1 MHGVG
6 QFEVSHNA
14 IQFSPDISISP
25 PIHCVVPAAMRLHRL
40 QFNAAPSNF
49 QVMTL
54 KTSDDNMSIENWD
67 NAARPGVA
75 PAWSPRSPAERVL
88 MALKMH
94 GALSSAELGIK
105 LSTTGEAARQQ
116 LARLAEEGLV
126 ASASEARGVG
136 RPTQRWSLTAAAQSR
151 FPDTHAA
158 LTVQLLDIV
167 RSSLGE
173 AALDTLIAVRE
184 ADTRSAYQSVITDDL
199 PLREKVA
206 ALADLRSAEGY
217 MAGWSEEP
225 DGTLLLV
232 ENHCPI
238 CAAATACQGFCRAEL
253 DVFRSILGPEATIQR
268 TEHIV
273 SGGRRCTYSIRKAD
287 A

>member
-1 MHGVG
+1 
-6 QFEVSHNA
+6 
-14 IQFSPDISISP
+14 
-25 PIHCVVPAAMRLHRL
+25 LHSVD
-40 QFNAAPSNF
+40 APFNF

-54 KTSDDNMSIENWD
+54 KTSAADMSRPNLEN
-67 NAARPGVA
+67 A
-75 PAWSPRSPAERVL
+75 AWSPRSPADRVL

-94 GALSSAELGIK
+94 GALSSAAIGTMLGT
-105 LSTTGEAARQQ
+105 SGEAARQQ

-126 ASASEARGVG
+126 VASSEAKGVG
-136 RPTQRWSLTAAAQSR
+136 RPTQSWSLTPAAQAR

-158 LTVQLLDIV
+158 LTVQLLGIV

-173 AALDTLIAVRE
+173 AALDTLISSRE
-184 ADTRSAYQSVITDDL
+184 AETRAIYETALADRVG
-199 PLREKVA
+199 LREKVA

-217 MAGWSEEP
+217 MADWRQET
-225 DGTLLLV
+225 DGTLVLV

-238 CAAATACQGFCRAEL
+238 CAAAVACQGFCRAEL
-253 DVFRSILGPEATIQR
+253 DVFRSVLGDGAEVVR

-273 SGGRRCTYSIRKAD
+273 AGGRRCSYSIRETD